1 MLKILLYWFCEKYWW
16 QILQSF
22 HYFLFHRLLRLC
34 SHSVAVADRE
44 SILPD
49 LVRGVRVAY
58 RSSITY
64 PQLDGGAG
72 RKGGRKRK
80 QRIYVSQPENSAAK
94 KPSNGSPFTEI
105 WHNNNPLVLK
115 RTDAIPPEKNR
126 CGYCGGE
133 FPRGILVCRP
143 YDIVLS
149 HSERWQYPNKQ
160 RSGPNDPKFLPSPA
174 GRLTVRFYC
183 VKHECIFKRFPYFR
197 KELVEIPDE
206 LELWPSHKKLLNEQ
220 LNLNIW
226 IISGTLKQIE
236 RNVDCTSFASIL
248 TLYSFKL
255 FFMQHNMCSRFGWS
269 FTKCMYYIFFSK
281 KLFMGELQPRI
292 FKT

>member
-1 MLKILLYWFCEKYWW
+1 MLKLSYKYWHVLFAGP
-16 QILQSF
+16 QDPRPQEPRPRTPRPQKYVNNF
-22 HYFLFHRLLRLC
+22 HHATFYIKVLVAKFQNICYFLFHRLLRLC
-34 SHSVAVADRE
+34 SHSVAVADKE
-44 SILPD
+44 NILPD

-80 QRIYVSQPENSAAK
+80 QRIYVSQPESSAAK
-94 KPSNGSPFTEI
+94 KPSSGSPFTEI

-115 RTDAIPPEKNR
+115 KVNTVPAEKNR

-133 FPRGILVCRP
+133 FPRGILACRP

-174 GRLTVRFYC
+174 GRFTVRFYC
-183 VKHECIFKRFPYFR
+183 VKHECVFKRFPYFR
-197 KELVEIPDE
+197 KELLEIPDE

-220 LNLNIW
+220 LNVNI
-226 IISGTLKQIE
+226 
-236 RNVDCTSFASIL
+236 
-248 TLYSFKL
+248 
-255 FFMQHNMCSRFGWS
+255 
-269 FTKCMYYIFFSK
+269 
-281 KLFMGELQPRI
+281 
-292 FKT
+292 